1 MWPGLILLSVKHFR
15 DNISKALA
23 VFTICSFAF
32 SIYTVY
38 GNAQFAFY
46 FPLCRFWQIAI
57 GGLLALNK
65 SRLKDTSINNL
76 LSGIG
81 ISAILITPFMIS
93 EDSLFPGWWSL
104 SPSLGGSSC
113 HKGRF
118 PVDHQQISSFEQG
131 VPLSRK
137 DKLSDVSLALAPAG
151 LRKITVFTRKQL
163 RVLQTVNY
171 DWNYNPVQCFNLL
184 FCVKQA

>member
-1 MWPGLILLSVKHFR
+1 LWSLGVEEQFYIVWPGFILLAVKHFR

-23 VFTICSFAF
+23 IFTICSFAF

-46 FPLCRFWQIAI
+46 FPLCRFWQMAI
-57 GGLLALNK
+57 GGLLVLNK

-104 SPSLGGSSC
+104 SPSLGAALVIKAGSQSI
-113 HKGRF
+113 
-118 PVDHQQISSFEQG
+118 ISKYLLSNRVFLFLG
-131 VPLSRK
+131 KISYPMYLWHWPLLVYAR
-137 DKLSDVSLALAPAG
+137 
-151 LRKITVFTRKQL
+151 
-163 RVLQTVNY
+163 
-171 DWNYNPVQCFNLL
+171 
-184 FCVKQA
+184 